1 MTATEKM
8 NNVAEQISDCM
19 RGNSHQI
26 ICPYCGM
33 ENNSENNALC
43 CKTFG
48 DAVKAVLDRIRLN
61 DVTEKVEQILEH
73 AEMN

>member
-1 MTATEKM
+1 MTPIEKLHS
-8 NNVAEQISDCM
+8 VTSQIEECM
-19 RGNSHQI
+19 RGNSRQI

-48 DAVKAVLDRIRLN
+48 AAVKAVLDRIRLN